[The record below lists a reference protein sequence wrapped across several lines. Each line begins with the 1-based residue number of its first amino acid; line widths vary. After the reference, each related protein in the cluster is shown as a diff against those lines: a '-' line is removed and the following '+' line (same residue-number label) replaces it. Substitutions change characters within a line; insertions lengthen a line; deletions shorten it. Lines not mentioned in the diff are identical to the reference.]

1 MIYDSSPFFLESW
14 THPRNWHSYYHQ
26 HYAPRRRIHNTHTWS
41 HSDWEPTR
49 GDWGQNDSERTHHY
63 TLSEPRTIPIKVER
77 ADTKAHA
84 TKVYYELSDN
94 EDDSCV
100 EILTPQEVELDFN
113 NSASTNN
120 RKRRKSVTQQPGK
133 LLDKENTP
141 KSTDEVVCK
150 DVDLQHANYSE
161 GSRRRNLDNKDKVF
175 SIFVQ
180 DHKKQSSTERKT
192 EKSDDVDVCDELSS
206 SSTDLKYKREENEK
220 EINGTPPGYTIYSY
234 LSELLMQTGRQ
245 IDYIR
250 GDGNCFF
257 RALSKVIYG
266 TESCHK
272 QIREAVVDVI
282 QKYPKKFEA
291 YLDLDG
297 GGIRNHTQE
306 MRQLGTWATQTEIY
320 AAATLLQRDIYVL
333 SPDPGGDNYKWLL
346 FTPMFQY
353 SGDISNHPCFITLC
367 HTNGNHYDRVAT
379 IEGKCNCNID
389 PPELSGINASV
400 DLESE
405 IV

>member
-1 MIYDSSPFFLESW
+1 MIFDTSPFFFESW
-14 THPRNWHSYYHQ
+14 THPQNWHSYYHQ
-26 HYAPRRRIHNTHTWS
+26 HYLPLRRVHRP
-41 HSDWEPTR
+41 HSWFSSNWEPTR
-49 GDWGQNDSERTHHY
+49 DDWGHTSNDSERTQHY
-63 TLSEPRTIPIKVER
+63 RFGAPRTIPIKVER
-77 ADTKAHA
+77 ADLHA
-84 TKVYYELSDN
+84 TKVYYELSDDD
-94 EDDSCV
+94 DDSII

-120 RKRRKSVTQQPGK
+120 RKRRKSVTQQPVK
-133 LLDKENTP
+133 LLEKENASR
-141 KSTDEVVCK
+141 STDEVICK
-150 DVDLQHANYSE
+150 DVELQHANYAE
-161 GSRRRNLDNKDKVF
+161 GSRRRNLDNNDKVF
-175 SIFVQ
+175 SISFVQ
-180 DHKKQSSTERKT
+180 DRSKQSVSDRES
-192 EKSDDVDVCDELSS
+192 EKSDDVDICDELSS
-206 SSTDLKYKREENEK
+206 SSTDLKYKLEENEK
-220 EINGTPPGYTIYSY
+220 EINGTPGYTIYSY
-234 LSELLMQTGRQ
+234 LSELLMQSGRQ

-257 RALSKVIYG
+257 RALSKVVYG

-282 QKYPKKFEA
+282 KKYPKKFEA
-291 YLDLDG
+291 YLDLDD

-333 SPDPGGDNYKWLL
+333 SPDPSGDNYKWLF
-346 FTPMFQY
+346 FTPVFQY
-353 SGDISNHPCFITLC
+353 SGDISYHPCFITLC

-389 PPELSGINASV
+389 PPELSGINTSV
-400 DLESE
+400 DLASE